1 MGKPI
6 QDIYGTRREGQHERE
21 QLLPPGRQAER
32 SKPLVDEW
40 RRNKRYMLLFRMI
53 ILLCSVFF
61 GIIVFQQYLLYERP
75 SGARK
80 PAILSRP
87 VVILP
92 RRDAELDAKTSYL
105 FDELDVENTA
115 AAGVGEK
122 GVVGIG
128 TIKQA
133 AYQIVLAEKAGAEER
148 WDDAIAGYESA
159 LNTFPAMHGVYEA
172 LGLIY
177 LKQKNYAD
185 AVRVFEA
192 AASRGEMSY
201 VIANNLAVAYLAQED
216 YPKAENYLRKV
227 LSLNPDY
234 TLAYYNLAMLYL
246 RSGDLKKSADFL
258 AQYLERNPKDVD
270 AQQNFALV
278 LIQLKRWN
286 EAALVLEPLSRSTP
300 GVAPVHFYLAQALA
314 HKGDTRGSIAA
325 LKKGSTLL
333 DPRKALAWLAKSEYD
348 NLRSDDEF
356 QKLTEDLSSARKP

>member
-1 MGKPI
+1 MAKPI
-6 QDIYGTRREGQHERE
+6 QDIYGTRREGPDERE
-21 QLLPPGRQAER
+21 QLLPPGRQPER
-32 SKPLVDEW
+32 SQPLLDEW
-40 RRNKRYMLLFRMI
+40 RRSKRYTLLFRMI
-53 ILLCSVFF
+53 ILLCSVFL

-75 SGARK
+75 TAVRQ
-80 PAILSRP
+80 PTILSRP
-87 VVILP
+87 VDILP
-92 RRDAELDAKTSYL
+92 RRDSELDANTSFL
-105 FDELDVENTA
+105 IDELGTA
-115 AAGVGEK
+115 DTTVVGANEK
-122 GVVGIG
+122 GVVGIA

-159 LNTFPAMHGVYEA
+159 LNTFPAMRGVYEA

-177 LKQKNYAD
+177 LKKKNYAD
-185 AVRVFEA
+185 AARVFEA

-216 YPKAENYLRKV
+216 YTKAENYLIKV
-227 LSLNPDY
+227 LSLNPEY

-246 RSGDLKKSADFL
+246 RSNDLKKAADFL
-258 AQYLERNPKDVD
+258 AQYLRRNPKDVD

-286 EAALVLEPLSRSTP
+286 EAATILESLSRSTP

-314 HKGDTRGSIAA
+314 HKGDTRGSITA
-325 LKKGSTLL
+325 LKKGSMLL

-348 NLRSDDEF
+348 NLRSDAEF
-356 QKLTEDLSSARKP
+356 QKLTEDLSSVRKP